1 MCAIRLTTRRQ
12 SIHWHPNCVH
22 VRTERTRLYATYL
35 DIGRLLVWQEGFG
48 CQEVVGLASESD
60 GGW

>member
-1 MCAIRLTTRRQ
+1 MCAIRLTTRQ
-12 SIHWHPNCVH
+12 YIGILTACI